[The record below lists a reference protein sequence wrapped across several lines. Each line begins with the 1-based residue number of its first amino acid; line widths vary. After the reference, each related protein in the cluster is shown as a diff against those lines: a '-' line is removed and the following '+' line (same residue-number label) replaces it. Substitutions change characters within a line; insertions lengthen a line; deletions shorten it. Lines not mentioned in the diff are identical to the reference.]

1 MDFNTQR
8 KIVRRLEEAGKN
20 PLLFLPCL
28 IAKYAVIL
36 FMSACRAVDM
46 ALSDSEGNFLGIK
59 HKQKA
64 KKAYG
69 DVPVTGT
76 DFFSEK
82 KPVRKAPLPFR
93 PLWQRAMSLLLACAF
108 VSMSAEITASAEIIR
123 ETVIVDSIS
132 EITSD
137 YFTNKGYD
145 LSSISELDLSTNY
158 NNSSEYPVNVH
169 SNALRGMNGLTTITL
184 GYSSNMVFSE
194 NLNSVAPNATV
205 FVKAQNEN
213 EYNDARSKINS
224 ENADVVWDKNNVFY
238 SEIPNGVDNFKA
250 YSAAKN
256 TVILEWTENETYAGY
271 NIYKYD
277 MGKYSLIKSISSS
290 EVKTVSVD
298 GTSEVRRYEYPAT
311 SALTYAIRPYKM
323 VIKSIDE
330 SNYTAKIASKRYSE
344 KSSAA
349 PLNTGKPTLTYTQSN
364 KRITLHV
371 KMPANSSA
379 PSYYILFSR
388 DSNEN
393 EFHILK
399 KFNHSNFNSAG
410 EYDFTDPNLY
420 SGGTRSYD
428 VIAYYDVFGKNIE
441 TYPDSATSSSTPEY
455 TLTSSGRID
464 VSSVQLNPPQNLTVT
479 PIRNNATSDCYS
491 GWSLS
496 WDAPEDSNE
505 IISSISY
512 IVYANGVEVAR
523 TYVPNA
529 VIAVD
534 DSNIVQ
540 GEDITFSVSAV
551 CDGISPSV
559 PLKADEVKVSNE
571 CVELLDK
578 KGGNQKASLIFKATG
593 KDTTTQYTI
602 WGKSNQTN
610 TTTRIAAGEKF
621 KTFRLDDENCT
632 ANGNGKYTYTLTG
645 LTNDVTYDF
654 WITSNAANVNYPS
667 KILSVTPSQAPQEPS
682 EEDGMIV
689 DEFEN
694 GATITWKPVYKEDE
708 SQEKVDGYLVTI
720 EKIET
725 GEIIVYND
733 PVDKSTYT
741 ITKLENDKTYRATIK
756 SFIDVEGTRIESVA
770 SAKIDF
776 TPTVQV
782 DDVLNLTVT
791 PSGKVM
797 NISWT
802 AVKNATEYILTRT
815 NPDGSQSEIYKGNK
829 TSFTDSYVD
838 NNTVYLYKVKAVRT
852 VDGKDYVSD
861 YSSEQRG
868 MITYSLTS
876 VQGLT
881 AAGGDGCVIL
891 KWDKVDGADGYYVQ
905 YSNKDANSWTTI
917 ANVGQTTF
925 THTGLKNGDVYDYR
939 IIPYVT
945 INNKEESA
953 DTFAQKVTGK
963 AGINLPA
970 PTDFTATAGD
980 GQITLKW
987 SAVKGA
993 EGYCVYLVA
1002 YDGSSY
1008 LLDKVSKTTAIHTN
1022 LSNNTTFTYKV
1033 CAYKYVDD
1041 TLVEGDFSVSKTA
1054 TVGIEL
1060 NAPTDVTAKAGNEQI
1075 TLSWKK
1081 SDGAEGYVV
1090 YAYNIA
1096 QMSFTPVGIV
1106 TGTSFVHTGLT
1117 AGREY
1122 TYMIAA
1128 YKNVNGSVVY
1138 SGYSLSVTATPTS
1151 SGGTK
1156 PSDNSSAEA
1165 GDYRIYITG
1174 TTPYGMSNSN
1184 IISAFAGKGAFNTD
1198 IDVRFTLSPDTVTSV
1213 QDVLNFYGEG
1223 IESFLIY
1230 PMDIAI
1236 YNAGTNTRATIN
1248 PGYYMTLTIP
1258 VPDELLPYSEHIS
1271 VVHVSDLGQLEILP
1285 SIHVNVGGVDCIQF
1299 TANSFSPYAFVVYL
1313 PEIGEDTSAGTPAA
1327 AQGTAQ
1333 TSTSGQSAA
1342 FTFRNT
1348 YLPEIYRRR
1357 ARNKVYRI
1365 VNR

>member
-8 KIVRRLEEAGKN
+8 KIVRRLEEAGEN

-59 HKQKA
+59 REPKT
-64 KKAYG
+64 KKAAQS
-69 DVPVTGT
+69 VPVPET

-82 KPVRKAPLPFR
+82 KAARRPSLPFR
-93 PLWQRAMSLLLACAF
+93 PMWQRAMSLLLACAF
-108 VSMSAEITASAEIIR
+108 VSMSAEITAAADSGTEKYTAEAQQL
-123 ETVIVDSIS
+123 
-132 EITSD
+132 ITAAEMQPWR
-137 YFTNKGYD
+137 
-145 LSSISELDLSTNY
+145 SSIYEADLYTNY
-158 NNSSEYPVNVH
+158 KDNPTY
-169 SNALRGMNGLTTITL
+169 ALQIENGAFNGMPNLTTITL
-184 GYSSNMVFSE
+184 GYSDGMSIGANNFV
-194 NLNSVAPNATV
+194 NLAPNAAVYINTDSKEDYE
-205 FVKAQNEN
+205 KAAAKISSTEV
-213 EYNDARSKINS
+213 SKIWNYLG
-224 ENADVVWDKNNVFY
+224 ETY
-238 SEIPNGVDNFKA
+238 TEIPKDIPVLTA
-250 YSAAKN
+250 YSGVGK
-256 TVILEWTENETYAGY
+256 VILKWDNITPEPDGYAIYTYS
-271 NIYKYD
+271 N
-277 MGKYSLIKSISSS
+277 GKYSSNPTIITVDKATEADSSRSRCSAEISGSSGKSQIYAVRAFRNMTYSDLDG
-290 EVKTVSVD
+290 D
-298 GTSEVRRYEYPAT
+298 GTSDVNVPLY
-311 SALTYAIRPYKM
+311 
-323 VIKSIDE
+323 
-330 SNYTAKIASKRYSE
+330 SKQFARSG
-344 KSSAA
+344 SAA
-349 PLNTGKPTLTYTQSN
+349 PLAAGKPDLSTSMSN
-364 KRITLHV
+364 KTVTVNISL
-371 KMPANSSA
+371 PANASE
-379 PSYYILFSR
+379 PSYILLYCK
-388 DSNEN
+388 DE
-393 EFHILK
+393 
-399 KFNHSNFNSAG
+399 G
-410 EYDFTDPNLY
+410 ETLY
-420 SGGTRSYD
+420 SPRLKITPAQMTNGVYSFEDPADFEGVGVRSY
-428 VIAYYDVFGKNIE
+428 VAVAYYDVLNKYGSLLTNQYE
-441 TYPDSATSSSTPEY
+441 YPEKDTSTAEY
-455 TLTSSGRID
+455 TTTRSAEKKITDAVLNSPTNLNVTLSPDKSMWTLTWDRPDGTAGFD
-464 VSSVQLNPPQNLTVT
+464 VY
-479 PIRNNATSDCYS
+479 YS
-491 GWSLS
+491 
-496 WDAPEDSNE
+496 
-505 IISSISY
+505 
-512 IVYANGVEVAR
+512 VYANGRPIIAETSRYLNDYAKINVNDPSIAPGENVEFTVTAHADGM
-523 TYVPNA
+523 TSGEPVKKTVEINSLNS
-529 VIAVD
+529 VILN
-534 DSNIVQ
+534 SVQ
-540 GEDITFSVSAV
+540 GGNTRATINFTSHPGTKLYTITLRHPDENGIERTDYVKISESDCVKSGKNLVYTLENLQNDVPYTISVSS
-551 CDGISPSV
+551 D
-559 PLKADEVKVSNE
+559 ADTALYSS
-571 CVELLDK
+571 
-578 KGGNQKASLIFKATG
+578 GT
-593 KDTTTQYTI
+593 
-602 WGKSNQTN
+602 
-610 TTTRIAAGEKF
+610 
-621 KTFRLDDENCT
+621 KT
-632 ANGNGKYTYTLTG
+632 
-645 LTNDVTYDF
+645 
-654 WITSNAANVNYPS
+654 
-667 KILSVTPSQAPQEPS
+667 VTPSPAPQPPANVS
-682 EEDGMIV
+682 V
-689 DEFEN
+689 KPLEN
-694 GATITWKPVYKEDE
+694 SAVVSWDIVYKDGT
-708 SQEKVDGYLVTI
+708 SDPVDGYLVSIVRESGQPVVTN
-720 EKIET
+720 EKVVGLTEFT
-725 GEIIVYND
+725 
-733 PVDKSTYT
+733 PKQ
-741 ITKLENDKTYRATIK
+741 KLENDVNYYAYVK
-756 SFIDVEGTRIESVA
+756 SYIVVDNNSPIESVTETR
-770 SAKIDF
+770 SNLF

-829 TSFTDSYVD
+829 TSFTDTYVD

-970 PTDFTATAGD
+970 PADFTATAGD

-1090 YAYNIA
+1090 YAYNMA

-1285 SIHVNVGGVDCIQF
+1285 SIHVNVGGVDCMQF

-1333 TSTSGQSAA
+1333 TSTGGQSAA

-1348 YLPEIYRRR
+1348 YLPHIYRRR